1 MVRAKTKVAPLHS
14 DVLIARLRA
23 LQTGSLVGA
32 EVGVLGGSLSYKAL
46 RDLPN
51 LHLHMVDTWPG
62 SAQHGRTPGGPLG
75 TVALYEQAME
85 WTAFAQ
91 HRRTVHECDS
101 VVAAERITDGSLD
114 FVFIDADHRYEA
126 VLRDLAAWWPKI
138 RVGGLF
144 CGDDYQN
151 DDRLDTERGHML
163 CGVKRAVDEFLEQL
177 GLLDQLM
184 IDDGPTWFLRV
195 PG

>member
-1 MVRAKTKVAPLHS
+1 MVRAETKIAPLHS

-23 LQTGSLVGA
+23 LQAGPLVGA

-51 LHLHMVDTWPG
+51 LHLHMVDTWLG

-101 VVAAERITDGSLD
+101 VAAAERITDGSLD

-151 DDRLDTERGHML
+151 DDRLDAERGHML
-163 CGVKRAVDEFLEQL
+163 CGVKRAVDEFVGQL
-177 GLLDQLM
+177 GLLDQLL
-184 IDDGPTWFLRV
+184 IDDGPTWFLKV